1 MYGSIQSSSHLL
13 RDVEPQ
19 RLRPAG
25 TQSLRPSLAIGIR
38 SGKAT
43 RLTGTVGGGQKE
55 QMEGGLG
62 RHLGCERS
70 RDTCIRVASRQ
81 TDQRLLVGSR
91 TSRVN
96 LSRGYSCLW
105 LGHMQIDRGRLAAEA
120 VLPVPKSSMDDI
132 PSDGI
137 PEFPCSNTYMALT
150 GHVMKSR
157 STQSWLG
164 LVKAWILGETEIGC
178 SKEGGVFS

>member
-1 MYGSIQSSSHLL
+1 MYGSIQSSSHFSGTLNLNGYDLQAL
-13 RDVEPQ
+13 RHCG
-19 RLRPAG
+19 PAWSDSYWHPVR
-25 TQSLRPSLAIGIR
+25 QSHTSYPDYG
-38 SGKAT
+38 
-43 RLTGTVGGGQKE
+43 GGGQKE

-105 LGHMQIDRGRLAAEA
+105 LGHMQIDRGRLAAGA

-137 PEFPCSNTYMALT
+137 PEFPCSNTYMTLT

-157 STQSWLG
+157 ST
-164 LVKAWILGETEIGC
+164 
-178 SKEGGVFS
+178 